1 MKNAGKFKGIIS
13 GAKKGAMTGKKN
25 QNKRKI

>member
-13 GAKKGAMTGKKN
+13 GAKKGALAGKKN
-25 QNKRKI
+25 QKKRKM